1 VHQERLQPLKVIAAP
16 AQLEATAR
24 LLQEIIL
31 AERVLTRTA
40 RARETARQ
48 LLRDLAPQ
56 MELQQGQ
63 IIAQLASTL

>member
-1 VHQERLQPLKVIAAP
+1 MKVIAAP

-24 LLQEIIL
+24 LLQETIL
-31 AERVLTRTA
+31 AERALTRTA

-48 LLRDLAPQ
+48 LLRDLALQ

-63 IIAQLASTL
+63 IIVQLVSTL

>member
-1 VHQERLQPLKVIAAP
+1 MKVIAAP

-24 LLQEIIL
+24 LLREIIL

-63 IIAQLASTL
+63 IIVQLVSTL